1 MISKA
6 QIKFIHSLRYKKYRK
21 QNNAFIAE
29 GDKIV
34 SELIHSH
41 HKVEGI
47 FALNDWVGNHAN
59 ILKKMNIEPV
69 LVNEID
75 LKKISGLT
83 TPNQVLGVFKIP
95 VTSGHP
101 GDLRKGLTIYLDD
114 LRDPGNMGTIIRTAD
129 WFGINRVICSP
140 DCVDVYNPKTIQSA
154 MGSIVRVKVSYASLE
169 SIIKEV
175 PGLPVYGAVLTGNP
189 IDKLQMNPISILVI
203 GSESHGISNQTKRLL
218 TQQISIPGR
227 GGAESLNAAIATG
240 ILCYAF
246 TQGY

>member
-6 QIKFIHSLRYKKYRK
+6 QIKYIHSLRYKKYRK

-34 SELIHSH
+34 SELIHNH
-41 HKVEGI
+41 YKIEGI

-69 LVNEID
+69 LVNENE

-83 TPNQVLGVFKIP
+83 TPNQVMGIFKIP
-95 VTSGHP
+95 KISIYT
-101 GDLRKGLTIYLDD
+101 GDLQEGLTLYLDAIK
-114 LRDPGNMGTIIRTAD
+114 DPGNMGTIIRTAD
-129 WFGINRVICSP
+129 WFGIERVICSP
-140 DCVDVYNPKTIQSA
+140 DCVDEYNPKTVQSA
-154 MGSIVRVKVSYASLE
+154 MGSIARVKVSNASLE
-169 SIIKEV
+169 SIMEKC
-175 PGLPVYGAVLTGNP
+175 PGLPVYGAVLTGKSMDEIQLNP
-189 IDKLQMNPISILVI
+189 TCILVI
-203 GSESHGISNQTKRLL
+203 GSESHGISEQTKKLL

-246 TQGY
+246 TCGS